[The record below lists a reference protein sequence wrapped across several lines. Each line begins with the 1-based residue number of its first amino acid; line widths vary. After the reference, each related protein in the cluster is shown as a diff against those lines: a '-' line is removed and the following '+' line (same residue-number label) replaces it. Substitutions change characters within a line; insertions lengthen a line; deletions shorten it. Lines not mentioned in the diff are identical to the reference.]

1 MAKKLEEIIIPKEE
15 AIFWLDKQG
24 KWHIGSGEFKNKKII
39 DYFHSCIE
47 KDKNGYYVTQTYD
60 NKKEKVYFH
69 YEDTALFVFDVIE
82 KNGLIS
88 VLNTK
93 KKVKIKPKKL
103 FLENENLY
111 LSIGKEKA
119 KFVDNGLV
127 KLSKFLEYDDKFWI
141 KIKKKRYPIR
151 EF

>member
-1 MAKKLEEIIIPKEE
+1 MAKKLEEIIISKED
-15 AIFWLDKQG
+15 AIFWLDNQG
-24 KWHIGSGEFKNKKII
+24 KWHIDSGEFKNKNMI

-47 KDKNGYYVTQTYD
+47 KDKDGYYVTQTYN
-60 NKKEKVYFH
+60 NKREKVYFH

-93 KKVKIKPKKL
+93 KRIKIKPKKL

-111 LSIGKEKA
+111 LKIGKEKMA
-119 KFVDNGLV
+119 
-127 KLSKFLEYDDKFWI
+127 
-141 KIKKKRYPIR
+141 
-151 EF
+151 